1 MSPLPSFDLANP
13 YRSTG
18 EKDKSCPDCK
28 FNTVDPASLL
38 RHRRRK
44 HGYVPQTRRQHSR
57 TVSPATSN
65 SVTYPT
71 PSPECVPLA
80 SCVDGPTLPHNNQV
94 LQYPSPATQLTE
106 QDLASLLEASW
117 SQTDKWQSQPS
128 YPATVCAPIGGDYH
142 QHFVL
147 NNPVAP
153 TEQPFDNQ
161 FRNSDH
167 QDINPF
173 EQSLPISCEDFEAL
187 LLQSF
192 GLSQDNL

>member
-1 MSPLPSFDLANP
+1 MSSLPSFDLANP

-18 EKDKSCPDCK
+18 EKDKSCPDCN

-44 HGYVPQTRRQHSR
+44 HGYVPQPRRQRFRS
-57 TVSPATSN
+57 VSPATSN
-65 SVTYPT
+65 SLTYST

-80 SCVDGPTLPHNNQV
+80 SFVDGPTLPHNNQI

-106 QDLASLLEASW
+106 QDLTSLLEPSL
-117 SQTDKWQSQPS
+117 SQMNKWQSQPYYS
-128 YPATVCAPIGGDYH
+128 TTVCAPIGGDYR

-147 NNPVAP
+147 NNPVP
-153 TEQPFDNQ
+153 PSERLFDTK
-161 FRNSDH
+161 
-167 QDINPF
+167 
-173 EQSLPISCEDFEAL
+173 QSLPASCEDFEAL

-192 GLSQDNL
+192 GLSQETYRQPTDFGGWNNL